1 MSYQHF
7 KYNIIQ
13 NRTETLS
20 LFPSSP
26 KDCSFRLHLVPNLA
40 ILPVEKVK
48 GTLHSPFTMKSTIKD
63 GFFLC
68 SVDSMCPLFE
78 NYKNL
83 ADNSTS
89 SLLHLPS
96 CHIYLHPAS
105 TMQLAKQ
112 WRPSDKAS
120 KGSKH
125 HLELIIFLPCP
136 KSLKGSSLHTELS
149 SKFSRSNTSPL
160 WF

>member
-26 KDCSFRLHLVPNLA
+26 KDCSFHLRLVPNIA
-40 ILPVEKVK
+40 IFPVEKVK
-48 GTLHSPFTMKSTIKD
+48 GTLNSTIKD

-83 ADNSTS
+83 TDNSTS
-89 SLLHLPS
+89 SLVRLPS
-96 CHIYLHPAS
+96 CRKFICTQQAPCTRQSSGDPVTKLLKAVSIILSGSYFS
-105 TMQLAKQ
+105 LA
-112 WRPSDKAS
+112 PN
-120 KGSKH
+120 
-125 HLELIIFLPCP
+125 P
-136 KSLKGSSLHTELS
+136 
-149 SKFSRSNTSPL
+149 
-160 WF
+160 

>member
-26 KDCSFRLHLVPNLA
+26 KDCSFRLRLLPN
-40 ILPVEKVK
+40 IPIFPVEKVK
-48 GTLHSPFTMKSTIKD
+48 GTLNSPLTMKSTIKD

-83 ADNSTS
+83 TDNSTS
-89 SLLHLPS
+89 SLVRLPS
-96 CHIYLHPAS
+96 CRMFICTQQAPCTRQSSGDPVTKL
-105 TMQLAKQ
+105 L
-112 WRPSDKAS
+112 KAVS
-120 KGSKH
+120 
-125 HLELIIFLPCP
+125 II
-136 KSLKGSSLHTELS
+136 LS
-149 SKFSRSNTSPL
+149 
-160 WF
+160 